1 MPDSV
6 LRNGGRR
13 TGRLAK
19 AGRLLFLMATG
30 FTLAAGLSAC
40 LSPSLPPAPTC
51 PPVSPVTC
59 TPAPPLPC
67 TPAPALPCTP
77 APPLPGTPAP
87 PLPGTP
93 APPTPGPAALQ
104 ATVEAGASLAARAG
118 IQPLCMRQENT
129 DGDPELEWVG
139 LYLISGEAP
148 RLQGFILDGPN
159 RYDLIPPESEETKGL
174 GEFPTCELEVRDL
187 NADGRTEII
196 IWGHTRTGATLL
208 HLFVWEGDRYALL
221 GGFEG
226 KGGIRLENR
235 DGDLADEVVV
245 RWRPE
250 GALVWEVIYT
260 WDGARYAWTW
270 DRYAWFYLDRP
281 HPYPD
286 DTPVHALA
294 SFYLALNDRDLPAAY
309 RMLSP
314 AARSVRAYEEWALGF
329 ATTMRVEVGAA
340 RVARQ
345 EGDRATVAAQVRA
358 LDNVDGR
365 VIATVYTVEWQMIRL
380 EEGWRLDWG
389 TAEPLERWEV
399 RYYP

>member
-1 MPDSV
+1 M
-6 LRNGGRR
+6 
-13 TGRLAK
+13 
-19 AGRLLFLMATG
+19 
-30 FTLAAGLSAC
+30 
-40 LSPSLPPAPTC
+40 
-51 PPVSPVTC
+51 
-59 TPAPPLPC
+59 
-67 TPAPALPCTP
+67 
-77 APPLPGTPAP
+77 
-87 PLPGTP
+87 
-93 APPTPGPAALQ
+93 
-104 ATVEAGASLAARAG
+104 EAGASLAARAG
-118 IQPLCMRQENT
+118 IQPLCIRQENT
-129 DGDPELEWVG
+129 DDDPELEWVG
-139 LYLISGEAP
+139 LYLTSGEAP
-148 RLQGFILDGPN
+148 HLQGFILDGPN

-174 GEFPTCELEVRDL
+174 GEFPTCQLEVRDL

-196 IWGHTRTGATLL
+196 IWGHTRTGATFL

-260 WDGARYAWTW
+260 WDGTHYAWTW

-286 DTPVHALA
+286 DTPIHALA

-314 AARSVRAYEEWALGF
+314 AARAARPYKEWALGF
-329 ATTMRVEVGAA
+329 ATTVRVEVGAVRA
-340 RVARQ
+340 TRQ

-365 VIATVYTVEWQMIRL
+365 VIATVYAVEWQMVRM

-389 TAEPLERWEV
+389 TAEPLERWEA

>member
-1 MPDSV
+1 M
-6 LRNGGRR
+6 
-13 TGRLAK
+13 
-19 AGRLLFLMATG
+19 
-30 FTLAAGLSAC
+30 
-40 LSPSLPPAPTC
+40 
-51 PPVSPVTC
+51 
-59 TPAPPLPC
+59 
-67 TPAPALPCTP
+67 
-77 APPLPGTPAP
+77 
-87 PLPGTP
+87 
-93 APPTPGPAALQ
+93 
-104 ATVEAGASLAARAG
+104 EAGASLAARAG

-139 LYLISGEAP
+139 LYLASGDVP

-187 NADGRTEII
+187 NADGRTEMV
-196 IWGHTRTGATLL
+196 IWGHTQTGATLL
-208 HLFVWEGDRYALL
+208 HIFVWEGDRYALL

-314 AARSVRAYEEWALGF
+314 AAQSARTYEDWALGF
-329 ATTMRVEVGAA
+329 ATTLRVEVGAI
-340 RVARQ
+340 RVTAQ

-365 VIATVYTVEWQMIRL
+365 VMTTVYAVEWQMVRL
-380 EEGWRLDWG
+380 GEGWRLDWG
-389 TAEPLERWEV
+389 TAEPLEQWEV